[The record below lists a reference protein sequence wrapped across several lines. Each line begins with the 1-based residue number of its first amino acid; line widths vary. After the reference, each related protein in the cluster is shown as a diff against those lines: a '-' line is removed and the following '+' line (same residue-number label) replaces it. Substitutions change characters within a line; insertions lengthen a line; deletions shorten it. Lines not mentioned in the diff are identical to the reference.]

1 MWWTILTVALAVVV
15 LVVIVGAP
23 MFPGRKSYGE
33 AEETRSRLWSGL
45 WTRDDA
51 DRFRHRR

>member
-1 MWWTILTVALAVVV
+1 MWWTVLTVALAIIV
-15 LVVIVGAP
+15 LALIVGVP

-51 DRFRHRR
+51 ERFRNRR